1 MILAPTNNIT
11 ASSLGYLTGAQN
23 STVLKSTSI
32 SSSDLASSSQLPSV
46 NVSLSSSSGLAAST
60 VAGIPPIYSKPTVAA
75 MNESQ
80 LSPSRPNASSEGL
93 AEDAILSGSQVSE
106 ETEEDN
112 SLNAKSQGGEEGKEG
127 EESKSSGL
135 TLSEDEFKMIE
146 DLKMRDREV
155 KAHEQAHKSVGGQY
169 TGAISYSYQAGP
181 DGKRYAV
188 GGEVPI
194 DVSPVSGDPQA
205 TMTKMTIVRAAATA
219 PAEPSAQD
227 QSVAAQAAMLL
238 AEAQSELGKSK
249 SEVEKQTSSRQAD
262 KETERRQTFVS
273 ENSIDVFVTISQDGV
288 SSNNLIDASV

>member
-11 ASSLGYLTGAQN
+11 ASSPSYLTGAQN

-227 QSVAAQAAMLL
+227 QSPLQEKPLDLL
-238 AEAQSELGKSK
+238 S
-249 SEVEKQTSSRQAD
+249 D